1 MREGQTFP
9 LIGENMNNVLNFPVK
24 EPATV
29 PQTAKASDPVDA
41 MVKESAVMQ
50 LVSTLAFYSKCG
62 WDNGEKA
69 RAAFPALREIL
80 ARANVDL
87 QISN

>member
-1 MREGQTFP
+1 
-9 LIGENMNNVLNFPVK
+9 MNNVLNFPVK
-24 EPATV
+24 APAAA
-29 PQTAKASDPVDA
+29 PQPVQAPDPVDT

-50 LVSTLAFYSKCG
+50 LVSTLAFYSKQG

-69 RAAFPALREIL
+69 RAAFPALREVL